1 MRPACSPR
9 EKSRKPAFSMTAWLR
24 IADVPPKFAGATL
37 QVTDEPAKRTVRGEH
52 RREVAVSV
60 GSCGILDRPSTAKA
74 MITSAKPLPVGH
86 GIGSASLKSP
96 MGDAKHMDVRPSLS
110 QRVPARGMTS
120 IIATS
125 PMRITASVAWGSR
138 PGCFSRYVGI

>member
-1 MRPACSPR
+1 
-9 EKSRKPAFSMTAWLR
+9 MTAWLR

-37 QVTDEPAKRTVRGEH
+37 QVTDKPAKRTVRGEH

-110 QRVPARGMTS
+110 QRVPARWDDFHHRHVADEDHRERGLG
-120 IIATS
+120 
-125 PMRITASVAWGSR
+125 IT
-138 PGCFSRYVGI
+138 PGLFLEVRGHLARLRVVHHVQREA